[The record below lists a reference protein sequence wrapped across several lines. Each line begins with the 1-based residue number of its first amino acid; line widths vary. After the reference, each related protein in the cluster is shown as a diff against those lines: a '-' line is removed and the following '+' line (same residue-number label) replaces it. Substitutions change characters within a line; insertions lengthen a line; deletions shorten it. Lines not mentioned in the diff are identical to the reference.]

1 MVPLSSPGTIEAR
14 TTYFNEGENKNLI
27 FFVPPLVS
35 PTVKTFRR
43 PFPYPRSPSPF
54 PRSLSGHSA
63 GPLHE
68 TTNPRDNGIAA
79 TLTHRKQ
86 QNVRACGS
94 QELEPVEGDSGDYT
108 LEGWYVGG
116 VCVCVC
122 VCVCVLTLCGSVG
135 VWKGGKAVVRRV
147 LWYWGEKDLLPWK
160 EEKYIYEYVLSL
172 LNAIGDAIVRGR
184 FINDHADFATLVLIL
199 ITATSPP

>member
-108 LEGWYVGG
+108 LEGWYVG
-116 VCVCVC
+116 CVCVC
-122 VCVCVLTLCGSVG
+122 VCVCFDPLWECGSVEGGEGGGEEG
-135 VWKGGKAVVRRV
+135 VVVLGGERFVAMERREI
-147 LWYWGEKDLLPWK
+147 YIRIRSLPPQCNWRRNR
-160 EEKYIYEYVLSL
+160 ERSFHQ
-172 LNAIGDAIVRGR
+172 RSR
-184 FINDHADFATLVLIL
+184 
-199 ITATSPP
+199 